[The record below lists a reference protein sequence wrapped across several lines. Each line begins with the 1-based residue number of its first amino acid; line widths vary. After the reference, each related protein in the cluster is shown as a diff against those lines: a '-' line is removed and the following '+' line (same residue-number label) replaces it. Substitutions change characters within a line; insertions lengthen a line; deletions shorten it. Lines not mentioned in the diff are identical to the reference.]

1 MFVPPSTPKEHEV
14 QRHKYGFSICMSMS
28 NLWLS
33 VDDVSPIV
41 SYGAGWL
48 DALPSGE
55 VTPNYK
61 VSYCDYSSA
70 CAM

>member
-1 MFVPPSTPKEHEV
+1 
-14 QRHKYGFSICMSMS
+14 MSMS

-70 CAM
+70 CAI